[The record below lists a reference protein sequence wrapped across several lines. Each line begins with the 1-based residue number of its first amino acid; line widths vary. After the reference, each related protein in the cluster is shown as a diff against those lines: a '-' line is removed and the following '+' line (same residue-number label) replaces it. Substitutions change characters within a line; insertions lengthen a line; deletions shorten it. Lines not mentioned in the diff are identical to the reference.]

1 MIPPAMPPFPPPRR
15 RLSAIAA
22 AFVATAVLL
31 VTACSA
37 PVFDPASPCTAD
49 GRAPGAYPTL
59 EAIVPREFRGSP
71 PSRVDSGRTCTPASL
86 GSLVANGVTELRFAG
101 SIWDLG
107 TDSGVTLGVFEADEL
122 DVEWVATFF
131 ESGARAAK
139 NTENVD
145 VGTTQLPDTTT
156 AFRLDTLNGESYQT
170 VVVWPDGKRVRVAI
184 AASSVR
190 RVESKP
196 DHEILVG
203 DALAA
208 AFPDIGAQGP

>member
-1 MIPPAMPPFPPPRR
+1 MIPCAMSPIPLLRR
-15 RLSAIAA
+15 RLPSIAA
-22 AFVATAVLL
+22 GLL
-31 VTACSA
+31 VVALVLTGCSA
-37 PVFDPASPCTAD
+37 QPFDPASPCTAD
-49 GRAPGAYPTL
+49 GRAPGAYPAL
-59 EAIVPREFRGSP
+59 EAMVPRSLRGTP

-86 GSLVANGVTELRFAG
+86 GSLAANGVNELRFAG

-107 TDSGVTLGVFEADEL
+107 ADSGVTLGVFEADEL
-122 DVEWVATFF
+122 DIDWVETFF

-139 NTENVD
+139 NTEHVD

-190 RVESKP
+190 RVKSKA
-196 DHEILVG
+196 DHEALVR

-208 AFPDIGAQGP
+208 AFPDVAAQGG